1 MKKYILFLLFI
12 SVGSFSQE
20 KEIKTLSNGDEAII
34 LTLKNNNG
42 YVINHESIKIPNYA
56 RSPLNN
62 LIIEFDGEIIK
73 ADYNFFK
80 NIDSKLIENIIV
92 LSSVNSIVRRIKVI
106 KSKNPK

>member
-12 SVGSFSQE
+12 SMSSLGQE
-20 KEIKTLSNGDEAII
+20 KKIKTSSTGKEAIV
-34 LTLKNNNG
+34 LTLKNN
-42 YVINHESIKIPNYA
+42 YVYIIDNKNIKISKYA
-56 RSPLNN
+56 SSPLNK

-80 NIDSKLIENIIV
+80 NIDPKLIENIIV

-106 KSKNPK
+106 KSK